1 MLLPLTEIL
10 GLTQKQNDKSYVVA
24 PACNPNGIV
33 QQKPSGHSL
42 SSLFST
48 LSYTISL
55 SLSFSLAPYYLL
67 QKHSLLQDLFIDI
80 NKIDKYFY
88 DQGLLNIKKHNV
100 KLKLM

>member
-10 GLTQKQNDKSYVVA
+10 GLTQKQNEKNYVVA
-24 PACNPNGIV
+24 PDCNPNGIV

-55 SLSFSLAPYYLL
+55 SLFLSRTV
-67 QKHSLLQDLFIDI
+67 LFTPETLPFARFIYRHQQ
-80 NKIDKYFY
+80 N
-88 DQGLLNIKKHNV
+88 
-100 KLKLM
+100 